1 MHGQREEAIVPNTG
15 LPCAYCHCPHRRA
28 PTASPR
34 PRTSLP
40 SASITWETAVGV
52 MFRRPSYR
60 PLWADTIQQKKTA
73 GAIITMGQKLPGM
86 PTKPGYTNAA
96 PSMTS
101 APTVPV
107 TKNTLQGHPVYHL
120 HIPVP
125 AQRHARGHH
134 AGHRDGKTG
143 NGNGIYRQINIVSGG
158 KIAEPGDARDFLP
171 LDGNFEQGAD
181 DFGQHR
187 RQGQDD
193 GPLLE
198 TLPFIFRQALLPFPP
213 SIRQTAAA
221 SARISAQKASAA
233 APALSLTSSSL
244 TTPRASPPRLGW

>member
-1 MHGQREEAIVPNTG
+1 MKGRLSSRAWAAEEAIVPNTG

-52 MFRRPSYR
+52 MFRRPS
-60 PLWADTIQQKKTA
+60 LWTDTIQQKKTA

-107 TKNTLQGHPVYHL
+107 TKNTLRATRYITCTSRYRRSDTLADTMRDTAMGKPAMAMVY
-120 HIPVP
+120 
-125 AQRHARGHH
+125 
-134 AGHRDGKTG
+134 TG
-143 NGNGIYRQINIVSGG
+143 R
-158 KIAEPGDARDFLP
+158 
-171 LDGNFEQGAD
+171 
-181 DFGQHR
+181 
-187 RQGQDD
+187 
-193 GPLLE
+193 
-198 TLPFIFRQALLPFPP
+198 
-213 SIRQTAAA
+213 
-221 SARISAQKASAA
+221 
-233 APALSLTSSSL
+233 
-244 TTPRASPPRLGW
+244 